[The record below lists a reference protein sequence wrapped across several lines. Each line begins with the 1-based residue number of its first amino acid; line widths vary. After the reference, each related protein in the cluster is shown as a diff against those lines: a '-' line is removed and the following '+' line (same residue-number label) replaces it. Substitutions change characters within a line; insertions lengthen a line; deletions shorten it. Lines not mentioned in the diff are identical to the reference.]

1 MEFINR
7 IGVFFLWIGA
17 LNLLLFF
24 FSSIAE
30 TANMNLL
37 IAGFLLIVFG
47 AMLWLKNPT
56 EKPKSNRFRLIR
68 SRQSKNKTNTPPKP
82 SNKDAAT
89 PRSAQKK

>member
-47 AMLWLKNPT
+47 AILWLKNPA
-56 EKPKSNRFRLIR
+56 EKPKSNRFRLLR
-68 SRQSKNKTNTPPKP
+68 SGKSKSKKNDPPKP
-82 SNKDAAT
+82 SNKDSAK
-89 PRSAQKK
+89 PQSAQKN